1 MAAALRQ
8 RADLGSRQPAGCV
21 APVLISLLSRNTCS
35 QSLQAIRRAAAAGL
49 LRSSRPGAQGDGG
62 EFQKQQIDAKDLHS
76 GIVINGQATVQA
88 TRIFGVLLQGCCARA
103 AQGDGGEFQKQAR
116 QVVDAMQS
124 RGVWDSAKAAF
135 SHTTDEDV
143 IQLLTPILEE

>member
-1 MAAALRQ
+1 MAGTLEELTKILAKVRDSQ
-8 RADLGSRQPAGCV
+8 R
-21 APVLISLLSRNTCS
+21 PVLFFVPRL
-35 QSLQAIRRAAAAGL
+35 SLQVRAVSVQAGL
-49 LRSSRPGAQGDGG
+49 VDLALETLEEIHAHD
-62 EFQKQQIDAKDLHS
+62 QQIDAKDLHS

>member
-1 MAAALRQ
+1 MELMAGTLEELTKILAKVRLAKTGSVLCFQ
-8 RADLGSRQPAGCV
+8 AEPSVRAVSVQ
-21 APVLISLLSRNTCS
+21 
-35 QSLQAIRRAAAAGL
+35 AGL
-49 LRSSRPGAQGDGG
+49 VDLALETLEEIHAHD
-62 EFQKQQIDAKDLHS
+62 QQIDAKDLHS

>member
-1 MAAALRQ
+1 M
-8 RADLGSRQPAGCV
+8 RAVSVQ
-21 APVLISLLSRNTCS
+21 
-35 QSLQAIRRAAAAGL
+35 AGL
-49 LRSSRPGAQGDGG
+49 VDLALETLEEIHAHD
-62 EFQKQQIDAKDLHS
+62 QQIDAKDLHS